1 MKKLIIFLFI
11 ILVLFGAGFYFKNN
25 ILNIYQSASRQI
37 TKNIQDF
44 KRTDAGNLITEVSRD
59 FFNPPP
65 LEIKGK
71 PSQTVLDKNIII
83 EEANLQRKNNGLASL
98 FENAEL
104 NASALAKANDMFQ
117 NQYFEH
123 VSPAGL
129 DPGELVL
136 EYGYKYIVAGENL
149 ILGNFVSE
157 RELVRSWMDSPGHR
171 ANILNNRYSEIG
183 VAVVKGTYKGESVWM
198 GVQEFGLPLS
208 TCSEPSLN
216 LKNEIKDKN
225 TRLDQM
231 SAELDSEKS
240 KIDNANTKNPQY
252 NNLVESYNRLVA
264 QYQLLADEV
273 KNLIPQYNNQVNIFN
288 DCVKGS

>member
-252 NNLVESYNRLVA
+252 NNLVESYNRLVV

>member
-83 EEANLQRKNNGLASL
+83 KESNLQRKNNGLASL

>member
-240 KIDNANTKNPQY
+240 KINNANTKNPQY

>member
-83 EEANLQRKNNGLASL
+83 KESNLQRKNNGLASL

-252 NNLVESYNRLVA
+252 NNLVESYNRLVG
-264 QYQLLADEV
+264 QYQLLANEV
-273 KNLIPQYNNQVNIFN
+273 KILITQYNNQVNIFN

>member
-83 EEANLQRKNNGLASL
+83 KESNLQRKNNGLASL

-129 DPGELVL
+129 APGELVL

-240 KIDNANTKNPQY
+240 KINNANTKNPQY

>member
-37 TKNIQDF
+37 TKNIHDF

-83 EEANLQRKNNGLASL
+83 KESNLQRKNNGLASL

-252 NNLVESYNRLVA
+252 NNLVESYNRLVG
-264 QYQLLADEV
+264 QYQLLANEV
-273 KNLIPQYNNQVNIFN
+273 KILITQYNNQVNIFN